1 MKLLISPAKSLN
13 FENDAP
19 TKRTSDTQFLK
30 LSEIIS
36 KELKKLKVLEI
47 ENLMSISNKLAV
59 LNYERFQDWKLPFEE
74 NKIKQAIFAF
84 DGEVYNGLNA
94 NTLQENQLD
103 YLQSNVR
110 ILSGL
115 YGILR
120 PLDLILPYRLEMGT
134 KISVKNNKNL
144 YEFWKQTL
152 TKHLIKENTNDEVIV
167 NLASKEYFDV
177 IDKKSIKNKI
187 ITPEFKDY
195 SNGKLTMISFFAKKA
210 RGLMVRYAIDNEI
223 NNPLDLKNFNVENY
237 RIDINLSTDTK
248 WVFTR

>member
-13 FENDAP
+13 FENDVP
-19 TKRTSDTQFLK
+19 TKRSSDAQFLK

-195 SNGKLTMISFFAKKA
+195 SNGKLKMISFFAKKA

-237 RIDINLSTDTK
+237 IIDESLSTDTK

>member
-19 TKRTSDTQFLK
+19 TKRSSDAQFLK
-30 LSEIIS
+30 LSEFIS

-237 RIDINLSTDTK
+237 RIDESLSTDTK

>member
-19 TKRTSDTQFLK
+19 TKRTSDAQFLK

-195 SNGKLTMISFFAKKA
+195 SNGKLTMLSFFAKKT

>member
-19 TKRTSDTQFLK
+19 TKRSSDAQFLK
-30 LSEIIS
+30 LSEFIS

-195 SNGKLTMISFFAKKA
+195 SNGKLIMISFFAKKA

-237 RIDINLSTDTK
+237 RIDESLSTDTK